1 MKYVVVLIA
10 VALTLAACADGGGS
24 GNAGLPNALTIKTT
38 SLPSATAGA
47 AYGQTLQAQGG
58 TTPYAWAVTAGSLP
72 AGLTLDTSTGII
84 SGTPGVLG
92 TSNFTVQCTDSA
104 PTPAVASRALGITV
118 SPAGGALTI
127 TTTSLP
133 AGTVGSSYSATLS
146 ASGGT
151 TPYTWSITTGSLHA
165 GLALTQPTGQI
176 SGTPTVAGNNSITF
190 MVTDSGTPA
199 QTDTKVLPLAV
210 NAGGS
215 QYDPSWGSLTPTSTI
230 NFNYNAGQTSE
241 QNWTALA
248 AAMNALTPGQKLVIG
263 AGTYTKTNF
272 FNLTC
277 SGNATAPIWIEAASG
292 ATVVINHSGTSQN
305 IINVGS
311 GSAVRHLAIRGI
323 EFTGGSHGVR
333 FYDCQ
338 NIWFDRNK
346 VHDTGDAGISTNTNN
361 TSFMYITRNEIYN
374 TGGTGEGMYLG
385 ANNGA
390 VVMHSSIIALNH
402 VHHTNGATVSQG
414 DGIEL
419 KQGSWGNLIAEN
431 HVHDCKYPCILV
443 YGTGGQ
449 AQNIVERNVCY
460 NSGDNAMQIQGEC
473 IVRNNLV
480 INATGSAFASQV
492 HQGNPTNL
500 QVVHNTFINTGRA
513 VNLSAWQG
521 AANMVFAN
529 NVCYSQSNDA
539 IRFATGNT
547 GVTCVGNV
555 TAGSLVSVPAGG
567 ATATSNSANPLAD
580 FTSVTWNA
588 TSRNALPVAGCTI
601 IGAGNATHA
610 VAIDITG
617 STRQSAL
624 ESGCYD
630 RP

>member
-1 MKYVVVLIA
+1 MKYASIA
-10 VALTLAACADGGGS
+10 LLALTLAACAGGGGS
-24 GNAGLPNALTIKTT
+24 GGVGLPGALAITT
-38 SLPSATAGA
+38 ASLPGATVSTT
-47 AYGQTLQAQGG
+47 YTQTLQASGG
-58 TTPYAWAVTAGSLP
+58 TAPYSWLITTGSLP
-72 AGLTLDTSTGII
+72 GGLTLDTSTGII
-84 SGTPGVLG
+84 GGISTVLG

-104 PTPAVASRALGITV
+104 ATPAVVTRALSITV
-118 SPAGGALTI
+118 APAGGALSI

-133 AGTVGSSYSATLS
+133 AGAQGSAYSATL
-146 ASGGT
+146 AATGGT
-151 TPYTWSITTGSLHA
+151 TPYTWSITAGTLHA
-165 GLALTQPTGQI
+165 GLALTQSSGLI
-176 SGTPTVAGNNSITF
+176 SGTPSTAGNNSITF
-190 MVTDSGTPA
+190 MVSDSGTPA
-199 QTDTKVLPLAV
+199 QTDTRILPLAV
-210 NAGGS
+210 NTSGS
-215 QYDPSWGSLTPTSTI
+215 QYDPSWGSNTPVSTI
-230 NFNYNAGQTSE
+230 NFNYNSGQTSE
-241 QNWTALA
+241 QNWAALA

-272 FNLTC
+272 YNLTC

-292 ATVVINHSGTSQN
+292 ATVIINHSGTSQN

-311 GSAVRHLAIRGI
+311 GSPVRYLAMRNI
-323 EFTGGSHGVR
+323 EFTGGSHGIR

-338 NIWFDRNK
+338 NVWFDRNK
-346 VHDTGDAGISTNTNN
+346 VHGTGDAGISTNTNN
-361 TSFMYITRNEIYN
+361 TSFMYITRNEIYD
-374 TGGTGEGMYLG
+374 TDGTGEGMYLG
-385 ANNGA
+385 ANSGA
-390 VVMHSSIIALNH
+390 VIMSQSIIALNH
-402 VHHTNGATVSQG
+402 VHNTNKATVSQG

-431 HVHDCKYPCILV
+431 LVHDCKYPCILV
-443 YGTGGQ
+443 YGTAGQ
-449 AQNIVERNVCY
+449 AQNIVERNTCY

-480 INATGSAFASQV
+480 INATGSAFASQY

-500 QVVHNTFINTGRA
+500 QVVHNTFINSGRA

-521 AANMVFAN
+521 ASNMVFAN

-555 TAGSLVSVPAGG
+555 IAGALVTVPAGG
-567 ATATSNSANPLAD
+567 TVATSNTANPLAD
-580 FTSVTWNA
+580 FTNVTWNA

-610 VAIDITG
+610 VTNDITG
-617 STRQSAL
+617 ATRASQL

>member
-1 MKYVVVLIA
+1 MV
-10 VALTLAACADGGGS
+10 S
-24 GNAGLPNALTIKTT
+24 
-38 SLPSATAGA
+38 A
-47 AYGQTLQAQGG
+47 AYSQLLGASGG
-58 TTPYAWAVTAGSLP
+58 TQPYTWQVTSGSLP
-72 AGLTLDTSTGII
+72 GGMTLDTSTGLI
-84 SGTPGVLG
+84 SGTPSVLG
-92 TSNFTVQCTDSA
+92 TSSFTVQCTDSA
-104 PTPAVASRALGITV
+104 PTAAVATRALSITV
-118 SPAGGALTI
+118 APAGGTLSI
-127 TTTSLP
+127 TTSSLP
-133 AGTVGSSYSATLS
+133 AGTQGSAYSATLT
-146 ASGGT
+146 ATGGT
-151 TPYTWSITTGSLHA
+151 TPYTWSITAGALHA
-165 GLALTQPTGQI
+165 GLSLTQSTGSI
-176 SGTPTVAGNNSITF
+176 SGTPGASGSSNITF

-210 NAGGS
+210 NSSGS
-215 QYDPSWGSLTPTSTI
+215 QYDPAWGGSTPASTI
-230 NFNYNAGQTSE
+230 QFTYNSGQTSE
-241 QNWTALA
+241 QNWAALA

-272 FNLTC
+272 YNLTC
-277 SGNATAPIWIEAASG
+277 SGNATAPIWIEAAAG

-305 IINVGS
+305 ILNVGS
-311 GSAVRHLAIRGI
+311 GSPVRYLAIRNI
-323 EFTGGSHGVR
+323 EFTGGSHGIR

-346 VHDTGDAGISTNTNN
+346 VHGTGDAGISTNTNN
-361 TSFMYITRNEIYN
+361 TSFMHITRNEIYD
-374 TGGTGEGMYLG
+374 TDGTGEGMYLG

-390 VVMHSSIIALNH
+390 VIMSQSIIALNH
-402 VHHTNGATVSQG
+402 VHHTNKASVTQG

-431 HVHDCKYPCILV
+431 LVHDCKYPCILV
-443 YGTGGQ
+443 YGTAGQ
-449 AQNIVERNVCY
+449 AQNIVERNTCY

-480 INATGSAFASQV
+480 INATGSAFASQY

-500 QVVHNTFINTGRA
+500 QVIHNTFVNSGRA

-521 AANMVFAN
+521 ASNMVFAN
-529 NVCYSQSNDA
+529 NVCYSQSSDA

-555 TAGSLVSVPAGG
+555 IAGALVSVPAG
-567 ATATSNSANPLAD
+567 ATVATGNTANPLAD
-580 FTSVTWNA
+580 FTNVTWNA
-588 TSRNALPVAGCTI
+588 TSRNALPVAGCAI

-610 VAIDITG
+610 VTNDITG
-617 STRQSAL
+617 ATRAGSL